1 MANTIN
7 STNNL
12 TSTKIPELYIR
23 YFNPK
28 QKINETISIRY
39 YVSDSTQAE
48 YLNKDDSKSFT
59 TIVKIMIS
67 HILKPLKQENIQ

>member
-28 QKINETISIRY
+28 QKMKR
-39 YVSDSTQAE
+39 
-48 YLNKDDSKSFT
+48 
-59 TIVKIMIS
+59 
-67 HILKPLKQENIQ
+67 